1 MQLIKKYFP
10 QLNDIQLNKLLHF
23 EKLIKEWNKKIN
35 LVSRKDVE
43 NFQINHLIHSLSIS
57 KLILFEPKTKVLDI
71 GTGGGL
77 PGIPL
82 AIFSPKTMFHLVD
95 RKQKKIDVLRN
106 IIIELDLKNVIV
118 ERIDAQDI
126 SNEYDFIL
134 NRAVSSTENIL
145 SISRNKIKT
154 NSFNKI
160 QNGIICLKGGNLENE
175 TVKLKNF
182 EIINLNKIFSEPFF
196 ETKKILYIPNPYT
209 HMDNQ

>member
-1 MQLIKKYFP
+1 MELVKKYFP
-10 QLNDIQLNKLLHF
+10 QLNDFQLKKLLHF

-43 NFQINHLIHSLSIS
+43 NFEINHIIHSLSIS
-57 KLILFEPKTKVLDI
+57 KLIFFEPKTKVLDI

-77 PGIPL
+77 PGLPL
-82 AIFSPKTMFHLVD
+82 AIFFPQTIFHLVD
-95 RKQKKIDVLRN
+95 RKQKKIDVLKN
-106 IIIELDLKNVIV
+106 IMIELDLKNVIV
-118 ERIDAQDI
+118 ERIDAQEI
-126 SNEYDFIL
+126 SSKYDFIL

-145 SISRNKIKT
+145 SISNDKIKT

-175 TVKLKNF
+175 VSNLKIF
-182 EIINLNKIFSEPFF
+182 KILNLNKIFSEPFF

-209 HMDNQ
+209 HMDN

>member
-1 MQLIKKYFP
+1 MELIKKYFP
-10 QLNDIQLNKLLHF
+10 QLNDIQLKKLLHF

-57 KLILFEPKTKVLDI
+57 KLILFKPKTNVLDI

-82 AIFSPKTMFHLVD
+82 AIFFPQTIFHLVD
-95 RKQKKIDVLRN
+95 RKQKKIDVLKN

-175 TVKLKNF
+175 IVKLKIF
-182 EIINLNKIFSEPFF
+182 EILNLNKIFSEPFF

>member
-10 QLNDIQLNKLLHF
+10 QLNDIQLKKLLHF

-82 AIFSPKTMFHLVD
+82 AIFFPQTIFHLVD

-134 NRAVSSTENIL
+134 NRAVSSAENIL

-175 TVKLKNF
+175 IVKLKIF
-182 EIINLNKIFSEPFF
+182 EILNLNQIFSEPFF

>member
-82 AIFSPKTMFHLVD
+82 AIFFPQTIFHLVD

-126 SNEYDFIL
+126 LNEYDFIL
-134 NRAVSSTENIL
+134 NRAFSSTENIL
-145 SISRNKIKT
+145 SVSRNKIKT
-154 NSFNKI
+154 RSFNKI

-175 TVKLKNF
+175 TVKLKIF
-182 EIINLNKIFSEPFF
+182 EILNLNKIFSEPFF

>member
-182 EIINLNKIFSEPFF
+182 EILNLNKIFSESFF

>member
-1 MQLIKKYFP
+1 MELIKKYFP
-10 QLNDIQLNKLLHF
+10 QLNGVQLKKLLHF

-43 NFQINHLIHSLSIS
+43 NFHINHLIHSLSIS

-82 AIFSPKTMFHLVD
+82 AIFFPETIFHLVD
-95 RKQKKIDVLRN
+95 RKQKKIDVLKK
-106 IIIELDLKNVIV
+106 ITIELDLKNVIID
-118 ERIDAQDI
+118 RIDAQDI
-126 SNEYDFIL
+126 LNEYDFIL

-175 TVKLKNF
+175 ILKLKIF
-182 EIINLNKIFSEPFF
+182 EILNLNKIFSEPFF

-209 HMDNQ
+209 HMDNE

>member
-10 QLNDIQLNKLLHF
+10 QLNDIQLKKLLHF

-82 AIFSPKTMFHLVD
+82 AIFFPQTIFHLVD
-95 RKQKKIDVLRN
+95 RKQKKIDVLKN

-182 EIINLNKIFSEPFF
+182 EIMNLNKIFSEPFF

>member
-1 MQLIKKYFP
+1 MELIKKYFP
-10 QLNDIQLNKLLHF
+10 QLNDIQLKKLLHF

-57 KLILFEPKTKVLDI
+57 KLILFKPKTKVLDI

-82 AIFSPKTMFHLVD
+82 AIFFPQTIFHLVD
-95 RKQKKIDVLRN
+95 RKQKKIDVLNN

-145 SISRNKIKT
+145 SMSRNKIKT

-175 TVKLKNF
+175 IVKLKIF
-182 EIINLNKIFSEPFF
+182 EILNLNKIFSEPFF

>member
-10 QLNDIQLNKLLHF
+10 QLNDIQLKKLLHF

-35 LVSRKDVE
+35 LISRKDVE

-82 AIFSPKTMFHLVD
+82 AIFFPQTMFHLVD
-95 RKQKKIDVLRN
+95 RKQKKIDVLKN

-182 EIINLNKIFSEPFF
+182 EIMNLNKIFSEPFF

>member
-82 AIFSPKTMFHLVD
+82 AVFSL
-95 RKQKKIDVLRN
+95 KQC
-106 IIIELDLKNVIV
+106 
-118 ERIDAQDI
+118 
-126 SNEYDFIL
+126 FI
-134 NRAVSSTENIL
+134 
-145 SISRNKIKT
+145 
-154 NSFNKI
+154 
-160 QNGIICLKGGNLENE
+160 
-175 TVKLKNF
+175 
-182 EIINLNKIFSEPFF
+182 
-196 ETKKILYIPNPYT
+196 
-209 HMDNQ
+209 

>member
-1 MQLIKKYFP
+1 
-10 QLNDIQLNKLLHF
+10 
-23 EKLIKEWNKKIN
+23 
-35 LVSRKDVE
+35 
-43 NFQINHLIHSLSIS
+43 
-57 KLILFEPKTKVLDI
+57 LFEPKTKVLDI

-82 AIFSPKTMFHLVD
+82 AIFFPKTIFHLVD

-106 IIIELDLKNVIV
+106 IIIELDIKNVVV

-182 EIINLNKIFSEPFF
+182 EILNLNKIFSESFF

>member
-82 AIFSPKTMFHLVD
+82 AIFFPQTIFHLVD

-145 SISRNKIKT
+145 SVSRNKIKT
-154 NSFNKI
+154 RSFNKI

-175 TVKLKNF
+175 TVKLKIF
-182 EIINLNKIFSEPFF
+182 EILNLNKIFSEPFF

>member
-1 MQLIKKYFP
+1 MELIKKYFP
-10 QLNDIQLNKLLHF
+10 QLNDIQLKKLLHF

-77 PGIPL
+77 PGITL
-82 AIFSPKTMFHLVD
+82 AIFFPKTMFHLVD

-182 EIINLNKIFSEPFF
+182 EIMNLNKIFSEPFF

>member
-82 AIFSPKTMFHLVD
+82 AIFFPKTIFHLVD

-175 TVKLKNF
+175 TVKLKSF
-182 EIINLNKIFSEPFF
+182 EILNLNKIFSESFF

>member
-10 QLNDIQLNKLLHF
+10 QLNHIQLNKLLQF

-175 TVKLKNF
+175 TVRLKNF